1 MKKDTIQLII
11 ILVVLAAVVVAILKF
26 MPHDILTIY
35 NWYKEHMT
43 YGTILLLMAIESSF
57 IPFPSEVVIPPAA
70 YFATTNSDLNIIMI
84 VVIATLGA
92 LIGAVINYVLSLL
105 IGRPVVYKFANS
117 RIGHMCLIDAEKVQK
132 AEAYFDRH
140 GAISTFLG
148 RLIPAIRQLIS
159 IPAGL
164 LRMNFGT
171 FALFTSLG
179 AGLWNIVLAALGYWL
194 NQNFP
199 EEDLL
204 NQLEHYNR
212 YLSWAGYALAIF
224 IVLFLAYQ
232 AIKKKPAPQSQDVDN
247 NQE

>member
-1 MKKDTIQLII
+1 MKKDTLQLLI

-26 MPHDILTIY
+26 MPHDIRNIY
-35 NWYKEHMT
+35 DWYKGHMT

-70 YFATTNSDLNIIMI
+70 YFATSNGMNIIMI
-84 VVIATLGA
+84 VVVATLGA

-164 LRMNFGT
+164 SRMNFGT
-171 FALFTSLG
+171 FALFTTLG

-194 NQNFP
+194 SQNFP
-199 EEDLL
+199 EEQLL
-204 NQLEHYNR
+204 QQLEHYNR

-224 IVLFLAYQ
+224 IVRFLAYQ
-232 AIKKKPAPQSQDVDN
+232 AIRKKPTPQSQDVDN

>member
-1 MKKDTIQLII
+1 MKKDTIQLIV
-11 ILVVLAAVVVAILKF
+11 ILVVLAAVVVGILVY
-26 MPHDILTIY
+26 MPHDIVSIY
-35 NWYKEHMT
+35 NWYKEHLT

-70 YFATTNSDLNIIMI
+70 YFAARNGDLNIIMI
-84 VVIATLGA
+84 VVIATIGA
-92 LIGAVINYVLSLL
+92 LIGAVINYVLSML
-105 IGRPVVYKFANS
+105 IGRPVVYAFANS

-164 LRMNFGT
+164 SRMHFGT

-179 AGLWNIVLAALGYWL
+179 AGIWNIVLAVLGYWL
-194 NQNFP
+194 SQHFP
-199 EEDLL
+199 EDELL
-204 NQLEHYNR
+204 AQLEHYNR
-212 YLSWAGYALAIF
+212 YLSWAGYALAIA
-224 IVLFLAYQ
+224 IVIFLAYQ
-232 AIKKKPAPQSQDVDN
+232 ALRKHPAHNQTNTKN
-247 NQE
+247 NS

>member
-1 MKKDTIQLII
+1 MKKDTIQLIA
-11 ILVVLAAVVVAILKF
+11 ILVVLAAIVVGILVY
-26 MPHDILTIY
+26 MPHDIVTIY
-35 NWYKEHMT
+35 NWYKEHLT

-70 YFATTNSDLNIIMI
+70 YFAARNGDLNIIMI
-84 VVIATLGA
+84 VVVATVGA

-164 LRMNFGT
+164 SRMNFGT
-171 FALFTSLG
+171 FAVFTSLG
-179 AGLWNIVLAALGYWL
+179 AGIWNIVLAALGYWL
-194 NQNFP
+194 SQNFP
-199 EEDLL
+199 EEELL
-204 NQLEHYNR
+204 VQLEHYNR
-212 YLSWAGYALAIF
+212 YLSWAGYALAVA

-232 AIKKKPAPQSQDVDN
+232 ALKKRPTTN
-247 NQE
+247 NNN